1 MATPQTMEEAKAE
14 LQRLQDAL
22 AAGEI
27 DLAEYGQQVG
37 PIMGLMNTGLQL
49 DTEIERPI
57 GSQTDPLLLETE
69 DKMGKAVYAQQQREA
84 ELDALG
90 GKEEDVSEQFKRATE
105 NIEREL
111 YPQRF
116 ATKEYDEPI
125 SPARMVSAVRDPVKG
140 LVRDKE
146 TGQLRKAGFLELL
159 GEGMKRQVFQTPR
172 TKVEIEQEYARQDR
186 QLYNSLLAQGKT
198 EEEAQYKVNQARD
211 LRDSPLFGEKIEPL
225 EATEDVL
232 KPEDK
237 AMVVESPFEWG
248 LRTLTN
254 TGSAL
259 VAPLIK
265 EAQDV
270 VSIITRAPVSTRKD
284 QGYKKTQRDE
294 LGMQFI
300 TNFLLNQGVMSQ
312 QQAQLFPADEKYD
325 GLLNIATQGSFGSLA
340 LGLAAEIAAPTTPLG
355 VPSEVAKMTKVATKP
370 FRASRSAAVQKLASI
385 IENPIEAIRYAGQKA
400 EVDAALRTIDEGLT
414 AKKLEKEIA
423 EQGGVINRSSLR
435 EKAAQKTGDTI
446 ATLNVLIIEA
456 EKKLSQ
462 VSKQADDLIKKGDSI
477 TEIQEKLPGTD
488 KIFIDYDLLKI
499 KESPFL
505 NAIFNGRNKIS
516 LNEVFDLFKRMYF
529 PLKDAKFIKDNP
541 ALRRIT
547 DIANE
552 VERFVLGKSPP
563 SVSKPTKSLFSVE
576 DVDVPKM
583 DAKIVRRNIYKSL
596 FMNKDIWDY
605 AVKNAFTSKVQKAAV
620 KGRALTEK
628 SYFEPLTVPEIS
640 ELGKLTKQ
648 VVDDIDLFDD
658 ILKKSSDS
666 RVLYDSIRGSVADV
680 MRDNFLKNVP
690 DDYIFVSE
698 NVAVPMS
705 AYKSKNFNIYK
716 DRIRD
721 SWIFKP
727 EIDEFTNTVIYKPDR
742 SRLKSLNDTLTASGR
757 WQTLSEEVQ
766 SQLRYGLKL
775 TPRGV
780 QEVMSAISSELAL
793 DLLDGIRLKTGTM
806 TAQMARLPS
815 GTPRQTLIRTG
826 ATPASFRL
834 QSKGLAN
841 AIRLIVSQSSL
852 LDEIAGTLFGELKKM
867 QTGLFTATEGV
878 EKKVR
883 KALGR
888 PGFDVAPKGV
898 LPPTLQRFSDD
909 VMRAHNASIDQVLER
924 YTQAARNAPKGKET
938 ESFNSVLAQDLEKGV
953 DQYAKKIEK
962 TSLTA
967 MTDVQSLPA
976 EVGEKA
982 QNRAYMR
989 GLSEKFGDKNIRE
1002 YLEQQGIPPTAE
1014 ALINNIDE
1022 IEDDMFVVLDSTAR
1036 IKQWKSALND
1046 FFTAGPVGK
1055 NESRLKLQEKY
1066 IRYVEDLVRLDPL
1079 KPFWTPNNV
1088 LPLNIEN
1095 FKYIIEEIRNKDE
1108 FLRNVGLSQMKP
1120 FKQEYYT
1127 LPLLAR
1133 SFEVQRLSN
1142 MEEAIQ
1148 RLINEEPDMFI
1159 KLDRVQST
1167 TPGLEMVEIIAN
1179 NISGAIRESSYLAV
1193 KEGLVT
1199 QKAVN
1204 TISRQIQE
1212 ILFDGFA
1219 NDLWRNSDRATQ
1231 KLFFQEY
1238 LNTMIRTKS
1247 PIIQNMDSYIVSL
1260 FNNNILK
1267 SNTFA
1272 RIEKKIANIMDEVYQ
1287 NFDVLKQQPKQL
1299 GLFKKTSSINDQIKI
1314 IEVLEEQLPKY
1325 ISEMSL
1331 GYLRALVMG
1340 TEGFSSGLFSKQ
1352 LAEVNRYFTQFGV
1365 NDQSLAIAMKEMSPR
1380 FEYIGS
1386 ENLALIYGADM
1397 QKQIDNLIDM
1407 TNATSSSQLSRYLE
1421 QLAAYKQDV
1430 GPSYIGHYIAESLS
1444 MSRRWAVSNMLGGSY
1459 EFAMRYFGTNSFTAP
1474 FIYLTTLGDSSIKA
1488 STFAK
1493 FTGAAVTGGVFP
1505 ALEKIASKKG
1515 FSTGIASNRYLYA
1528 PAEQVIIK
1536 AKPGGA
1542 VRDYT
1547 AGELRALAE
1556 EYGINFSRAD
1566 VDFYD
1571 TQFEKFLINA
1581 KLKPDGSSRYS
1592 GPWLKV
1598 LPPIAKKMWDNFSPS
1613 RRNIFTDLGKFQDTQ
1628 QRRLIFVDAL
1638 ENGETVGQAAEKAR
1652 RSILDY
1658 NSLSDFEKRNI
1669 LPVIYFYSFLRTMG
1683 AEVMNAFYRAVMS
1696 GNNVPFKVLQ
1706 VQNAL
1711 NRQMAQDYVDQQDAL
1726 KGRFFNIY
1734 NTTVDGVDIYAGGM
1748 MNPQVDMFDMMSRA
1762 ALVIASGFEEDPYV
1776 RTTEQKIAKL
1786 AASIMMTGAGA
1797 LEYTIRGNPYLGLAL
1812 DAMLLDFSR
1821 RPIPFPSELILD
1833 AESSGRLP
1841 EVIQMYGLKKRDYKT
1856 PGRPLSAQGDYWDF
1870 PQTDEGRNKYRMYL
1884 MHRAIGLT
1892 SFNLIAYKGGWV
1904 AAQSRGQKEVTR
1916 ANIYGKKDLTIIDP
1930 NDPTKTVTIK
1940 DFTSYAKAIG
1950 RGDLQLS
1957 PDVLYYLYRLGLT
1970 PMKSV
1975 PIEQVEERILRD
1987 IDRTLKDKIPRK
1999 E

>member
-1 MATPQTMEEAKAE
+1 MATPQTMEEARAE
-14 LQRLQDAL
+14 LERLQKAL
-22 AAGEI
+22 ADGEI
-27 DLAEYGQQVG
+27 DLAEYGQKVG
-37 PIMGLMNTGLQL
+37 PIMGLMNTALQL
-49 DTEIERPI
+49 ETKIERPI
-57 GSQTDPLLLETE
+57 GSQTAELTLRQPDLKRQAKL
-69 DKMGKAVYAQQQREA
+69 AQAKREA
-84 ELDALG
+84 ELAALG

-105 NIEREL
+105 KIEREL
-111 YPQRF
+111 YPQKF
-116 ATKEYDEPI
+116 ATKEYIEPI
-125 SPARMVSAVRDPVKG
+125 SPARMVSTVRDPVKG

-146 TGQLRKAGFLELL
+146 TGELRKAGRAELI
-159 GEGMKRQVFQTPR
+159 GQGFKRQVFQTPR
-172 TKVEIEQEYARQDR
+172 TLAEIEEEYARQDR
-186 QLYNSLLAQGKT
+186 QMVRALESQGKT
-198 EEEAQYKVNQARD
+198 KEEISEALNKARD
-211 LRDSPLFGEKIEPL
+211 IRKSPLFGEKIEPL

-248 LRTLTN
+248 LRTFTN

-325 GLLNIATQGSFGSLA
+325 GLLNIATQGSLGSLA
-340 LGLAAEIAAPTTPLG
+340 LGLGAEIGAPATALG
-355 VPSEVAKMTKVATKP
+355 VPFEVAKMTKVATKP
-370 FRASRSAAVQKLASI
+370 FRGAKSATVQKMAST

-435 EKAAQKTGDTI
+435 DKAAQKTGDTI
-446 ATLNVLIIEA
+446 ASLNVLMIEG
-456 EKKLSQ
+456 EKKLRQ
-462 VSKQADDLIKKGDSI
+462 ASKRVDDLVKKGKSLADIKK
-477 TEIQEKLPGTD
+477 ELPKTD
-488 KIFIDYDLLKI
+488 EIFIDYDSLKI

-505 NAIFNGRNKIS
+505 NAIFKGRSKIS
-516 LNEVFDLFKRMYF
+516 LREASDLVERMYF
-529 PLKDAKFIKDNP
+529 PLEDAKFVKDNP

-552 VERFVLGKSPP
+552 VERFVLGKSA
-563 SVSKPTKSLFSVE
+563 
-576 DVDVPKM
+576 PKM
-583 DAKIVRRNIYKSL
+583 DAKIVRRNVNKSL
-596 FMNKDIWDY
+596 FMNRDIWDY
-605 AVKNAFTSKVQKAAV
+605 TVKNATTSKVQNAAV
-620 KGRALTEK
+620 KGRALMEK
-628 SYFEPLTVPEIS
+628 SYMEPLTVAEIS

-648 VVDDIDLFDD
+648 VVDDIDLFGD

-727 EIDEFTNTVIYKPDR
+727 EIDELTNTVIYKPDR
-742 SRLKSLNDTLTASGR
+742 SRLKSLNDTFTASGR
-757 WQTLSEEVQ
+757 WETLSEDVQ
-766 SQLRYGLKL
+766 RKLTYGLEL
-775 TPRGV
+775 TPANI
-780 QEVMSAISSELAL
+780 QEVMSAISADLAL

-806 TAQMARLPS
+806 TAQMARIPA

-826 ATPASFRL
+826 STPASFRI

-841 AIRLIVSQSSL
+841 AIRLIASQSPL
-852 LDEIAGTLFGELKKM
+852 LDKIAGTLFGGLKKM

-888 PGFDVAPKGV
+888 PGFDTVPKDV

-938 ESFNSVLAQDLEKGV
+938 EAFNSVLAQDLEEGV
-953 DQYAKKIEK
+953 YQYARKIEK

-976 EVGEKA
+976 EFGGKA

-1022 IEDDMFVVLDSTAR
+1022 IEDDMFIVLDSTAR

-1055 NESRLKLQEKY
+1055 EESRLKLQEKY
-1066 IRYVEDLVRLDPL
+1066 TRYVEDLVRLDPS

-1095 FKYIIEEIRNKDE
+1095 FKYIIEEIRKKDE
-1108 FLRNVGLSQMKP
+1108 FLRNVGLSRMKP
-1120 FKQEYYT
+1120 FKEEYYT

-1199 QKAVN
+1199 QKAVK

-1219 NDLWRNSDRATQ
+1219 NDLWRNSNRETQ

-1238 LNTMIRTKS
+1238 LSTMIRTKS
-1247 PIIQNMDSYIVSL
+1247 PIIPNMDSYIVSL
-1260 FNNNILK
+1260 FNNGILK

-1272 RIEKKIANIMDEVYQ
+1272 RIEKKIAKIMEEVYQ

-1299 GLFKKTSSINDQIKI
+1299 GLFKKTSSINQQIKI
-1314 IEVLEEQLPKY
+1314 IEVLEKQLPDY
-1325 ISEMSL
+1325 ISQMSL
-1331 GYLRALVMG
+1331 GYLRTLVMG

-1430 GPSYIGHYIAESLS
+1430 GASYIRHYIAEALS
-1444 MSRRWAVSNMLGGSY
+1444 MSRRWAVSNMLGGAY
-1459 EFAMRYFGTNSFTAP
+1459 EFAMRYFGTNIFTAP
-1474 FIYLTTLGDSSIKA
+1474 FIYLTTLGDSSMKA

-1493 FTGAAVTGGVFP
+1493 FTGTAFTGG
-1505 ALEKIASKKG
+1505 ALSAVENLASKRG
-1515 FSTGIASNRYLYA
+1515 FTTGIKSNRYLYA
-1528 PAEQVIIK
+1528 PADEIIIQ

-1566 VDFYD
+1566 ADFYD
-1571 TQFEKFLINA
+1571 TQFERFLIDA
-1581 KLKPDGSSRYS
+1581 KLNPDGSSRYS
-1592 GPWLKV
+1592 GPWLK
-1598 LPPIAKKMWDNFSPS
+1598 LPKNLLKKVWDNISPS
-1613 RRNIFTDLGKFQDTQ
+1613 RRNIFTELGKFQDTQ
-1628 QRRLIFVDAL
+1628 QRRLVFIDAL
-1638 ENGETVGQAAEKAR
+1638 ENGETVGQVAEKAR

-1658 NSLSDFEKRNI
+1658 NSMSDFEKRTI
-1669 LPVIYFYSFLRTMG
+1669 VPVIYFYSFMRTMG

-1696 GNNVPFKVLQ
+1696 GNNIPFKVLQ

-1711 NRQMAQDYVDQQDAL
+1711 NRQMAKDYVDQQDSL

-1734 NTTVDGVDIYAGGM
+1734 TGTVDGIDQYAGGM
-1748 MNPQVDMFDMMSRA
+1748 MNPQVDMFDLMSRA
-1762 ALVIASGFEEDPYV
+1762 ALVIASGVEKDPFV
-1776 RTTEQKIAKL
+1776 KTTEQQLAKM
-1786 AASIMMTGAGA
+1786 AASLMMVGAGA
-1797 LEYTIRGNPYLGLAL
+1797 LETTIRGNPYLALTL
-1812 DAMLLDFSR
+1812 DAMTLDWGK
-1821 RPIPFPSELILD
+1821 RPIPFPSELINE
-1833 AESSGRLP
+1833 AEAAGRLP
-1841 EVIQMYGLKKRDYKT
+1841 ELIKLYGLKKRDYKT
-1856 PGRPLSAQGDYWDF
+1856 PGRPLSSQGDYWDF
-1870 PQTDEGRNKYRMYL
+1870 PRTEEGKEKYRMYL
-1884 MHRAIGLT
+1884 LHRAIGLT
-1892 SFNLIAYKGGWV
+1892 AFNIIAYKGGWV

-1916 ANIYGKKDLTIIDP
+1916 ANIFAQKDLTITDP
-1930 NDPTKTVTIK
+1930 NDPTKTITIK

-1950 RGDLQLS
+1950 RGDLQVS
-1957 PDVLYYLYRLGLT
+1957 PDVLYYLYRLGMT

-1975 PIEQVEERILRD
+1975 PVEQVEERILRD
-1987 IDRTLKDKIPRK
+1987 IDRTLKDKLPKK